1 MHGAQA
7 KAARKEAK
15 DKEKKKEKKE
25 KTDKKEI
32 KETKEKEKK
41 EKRDKKDTK
50 DTHPDKKERT
60 KKCSDKESLSETRWW
75 SVMGRTRAIEI
86 IWCQPRVSK
95 PVCEVCAMCCIGDVL
110 ADGRLGW
117 GCSLTR
123 KPVGLISLPLSASQQ
138 TKHCF
143 NRFRSCVVVQPSET
157 LMCLLGI
164 IVCGMHKKPVLAVF
178 LAVGR
183 FCHGCADASPNP
195 CTQRRPVSAGHPKS

>member
-32 KETKEKEKK
+32 KETKEKEKKEKK

-95 PVCEVCAMCCIGDVL
+95 PVCEVCGMCCIGDVL
-110 ADGRLGW
+110 ADGRLGVFTYPETC
-117 GCSLTR
+117 GVDFLAL
-123 KPVGLISLPLSASQQ
+123 VSLPTNKTLFQPVPFLCGCAA
-138 TKHCF
+138 
-143 NRFRSCVVVQPSET
+143 FRN
-157 LMCLLGI
+157 LD
-164 IVCGMHKKPVLAVF
+164 VLAGYH
-178 LAVGR
+178 A
-183 FCHGCADASPNP
+183 
-195 CTQRRPVSAGHPKS
+195 

>member
-7 KAARKEAK
+7 KAARKESK
-15 DKEKKKEKKE
+15 DKEKKKEKKEKKE

-50 DTHPDKKERT
+50 HTHPDKKERT

-86 IWCQPRVSK
+86 VWGQPRVSK

-110 ADGRLGW
+110 ADGRLGVFTYPETC
-117 GCSLTR
+117 GVDFLAL
-123 KPVGLISLPLSASQQ
+123 VSLPTNKTLFQPVPFLCGCAA
-138 TKHCF
+138 
-143 NRFRSCVVVQPSET
+143 FRN
-157 LMCLLGI
+157 LD
-164 IVCGMHKKPVLAVF
+164 VLAGYHRVWHALKTCF
-178 LAVGR
+178 
-183 FCHGCADASPNP
+183 GCVPGSCALLP
-195 CTQRRPVSAGHPKS
+195 RVR